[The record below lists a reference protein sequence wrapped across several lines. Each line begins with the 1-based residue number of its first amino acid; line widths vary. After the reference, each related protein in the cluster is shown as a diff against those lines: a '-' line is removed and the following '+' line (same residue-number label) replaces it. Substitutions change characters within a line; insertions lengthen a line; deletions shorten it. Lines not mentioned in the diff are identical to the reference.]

1 MSGVASEQP
10 DDPPKCGVD
19 ERTEVCVQNLQ
30 PLMMSLLTLANFNID
45 VFSVAIQRRGDGATH
60 PVV

>member
-10 DDPPKCGVD
+10 DDPPKRGVD

-30 PLMMSLLTLANFNID
+30 PLIMSFFDFD
-45 VFSVAIQRRGDGATH
+45 VFSVAIQRRGDGAAH
-60 PVV
+60 PVL